1 MAGLSARQYDAHYRR
16 LGLTPGASS
25 SQVEAAANSMREK
38 LNPLRFNS
46 GPLKEIAP
54 LRLEEIDESAV
65 LLIGYWQR
73 HDAAPPSVQS
83 RSLIKE
89 QGISSNVID
98 VDLAR
103 VEAKPSSILLVEGEE
118 HANQPLFRTDSPKT
132 SLTPAKPIG
141 PEFSRFSLSS
151 TLFRFIDG
159 AISPSADVFKPL
171 SIVGLIAL
179 ASVWVAVPLILVRIA
194 GILLADFNIDAWLEY
209 FTVLAKVIPVCFI
222 PPLVMYEYAFFRQ
235 MQFPFAGALRL
246 PVKQAIDDCI
256 ERLTVE
262 SIGNSAGW
270 SIESQSLELQEDMA
284 VAGEIV
290 AVYSGGGKNKKL
302 PLKVHLRLE
311 KLTESSSFLVYW
323 FELESRF
330 LSKGRAVSCMK
341 SARFE
346 LDRLIKES

>member
-1 MAGLSARQYDAHYRR
+1 
-16 LGLTPGASS
+16 
-25 SQVEAAANSMREK
+25 
-38 LNPLRFNS
+38 
-46 GPLKEIAP
+46 
-54 LRLEEIDESAV
+54 
-65 LLIGYWQR
+65 
-73 HDAAPPSVQS
+73 
-83 RSLIKE
+83 
-89 QGISSNVID
+89 
-98 VDLAR
+98 
-103 VEAKPSSILLVEGEE
+103 
-118 HANQPLFRTDSPKT
+118 
-132 SLTPAKPIG
+132 
-141 PEFSRFSLSS
+141 
-151 TLFRFIDG
+151 
-159 AISPSADVFKPL
+159 
-171 SIVGLIAL
+171 
-179 ASVWVAVPLILVRIA
+179 
-194 GILLADFNIDAWLEY
+194 
-209 FTVLAKVIPVCFI
+209 
-222 PPLVMYEYAFFRQ
+222 

-256 ERLTVE
+256 ARLTVE

-311 KLTESSSFLVYW
+311 KLAESSSFLVYW